1 MKFGSVGIYLLALL
15 IVAGIII
22 IRPLSIKLLVR
33 TKMSLKDLS
42 IMSIMAPKGLVPAIL
57 ASIPIQYG
65 MAGGENIQMLSFAV
79 VLLSI
84 LICSILVIIL
94 SKNPLK
100 IGYLTKVL
108 GEKEEPVELGGAED
122 SVDMTL
128 PNEDETNTLE

>member
-1 MKFGSVGIYLLALL
+1 
-15 IVAGIII
+15 
-22 IRPLSIKLLVR
+22 
-33 TKMSLKDLS
+33 
-42 IMSIMAPKGLVPAIL
+42 MAPKGLVPAIL

-65 MAGGENIQMLSFAV
+65 MTGGDSIQMLSFAV

-108 GEKEEPVELGGAED
+108 GAEEEVED
-122 SVDMTL
+122 SQA
-128 PNEDETNTLE
+128 NEIVADENSSVKIINKTEEDPTINPQNND